1 MWSDGVGVRVAVEL
15 RREPG
20 PPSVGEVVSADVATG
35 TNDEPLFLTM
45 CVKSSLCVSR
55 VPVELLERPRGSVSG
70 SGQSSE
76 VSLKVVGDF
85 GWSSAVEGVVGER
98 AEERALVVSTTVGE
112 QSRDGTPRYVRT
124 ASRICSSAVGRS

>member
-45 CVKSSLCVSR
+45 CVNSSLFASLMTGVL
-55 VPVELLERPRGSVSG
+55 PERPSGSVS
-70 SGQSSE
+70 
-76 VSLKVVGDF
+76 
-85 GWSSAVEGVVGER
+85 
-98 AEERALVVSTTVGE
+98 
-112 QSRDGTPRYVRT
+112 
-124 ASRICSSAVGRS
+124 